1 MAYFHYLHSP
11 KSLLQDDDVIVL
23 MDAYDVVVFPSI
35 RHVDEVLM
43 HSPAP
48 IVFCNEAGI
57 YPEYSSKSFT
67 CARYVTAVVY
77 YRSNYY
83 IRFLFLFASK
93 WSTKSGT

>member
-11 KSLLQDDDVIVL
+11 KSVLQDDDVIVL

-57 YPEYSSKSFT
+57 YPEYSSK
-67 CARYVTAVVY
+67 
-77 YRSNYY
+77 
-83 IRFLFLFASK
+83 FLFIVLLHD
-93 WSTKSGT
+93 T